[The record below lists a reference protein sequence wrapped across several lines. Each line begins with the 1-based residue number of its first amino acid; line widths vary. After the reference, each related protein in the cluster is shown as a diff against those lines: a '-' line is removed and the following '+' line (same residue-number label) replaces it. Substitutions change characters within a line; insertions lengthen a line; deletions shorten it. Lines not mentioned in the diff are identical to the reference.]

1 MNEPKPSLPHA
12 ITLRDRAQLQISGV
26 CEVISF
32 DDASVVLRTTRGAMT
47 VEGENLHV
55 STLDIDRG
63 EVILDGTVNG
73 IYYTGDGSEK
83 SGFFARLFG

>member
-1 MNEPKPSLPHA
+1 MNEPKPSLPHT

-32 DDASVVLRTTRGAMT
+32 DDTAVVLRTTRGAMT
-47 VEGENLHV
+47 VEGEKLHV

-73 IYYTGDGSEK
+73 IYYAGDGSEK
-83 SGFFARLFG
+83 SGFLARLFG